1 MDKTTTKWIARVVF
15 YAIAVGLFVYA
26 ASRSLDFITAT
37 LPPSQ
42 KIVGYLG
49 LLATGGGA
57 IGWLVTFLFHA
68 QGTGQKG
75 LSIVFVVLDLLGE
88 AMLFTF
94 DTLYRSSQTGMI
106 ASLSQDQIQMVI
118 VGLSALIFLNIAAIT
133 AFHLLDPATSRRMRE
148 ESARDVLDNAVLETI
163 ENRAPQLANQIAPQI
178 AAQWEADFAQRF
190 GDMSALGLGHL
201 STSQSTVSG
210 QGILSPR
217 SLFGHLFANHGDRP
231 SEIVSQSP
239 SWVTCKGTYHAWPSA
254 LFGEPDPDQLCACGA
269 VKWSDRFEKQNA
281 PAITPVPAQSA
292 TDQSPASPQLAEV
305 PSAEKIL
312 DEAGSNH
319 NGHDHPDRPFS

>member
-201 STSQSTVSG
+201 STSQSTATHG
-210 QGILSPR
+210 QAMPSSPR
-217 SLFGHLFANHGDRP
+217 SLFSWLLGNHDDQ
-231 SEIVSQSP
+231 SSQNP

-254 LFGEPDPDQLCACGA
+254 LFGEPDPDQSCACGA
-269 VKWSDRFEKQNA
+269 VKWSDRFGKQD
-281 PAITPVPAQSA
+281 VPALTPAPIQSA
-292 TDQSPASPQLAEV
+292 TDQNTTSPNLTELPTANKMLE
-305 PSAEKIL
+305 
-312 DEAGSNH
+312 EAGSNH